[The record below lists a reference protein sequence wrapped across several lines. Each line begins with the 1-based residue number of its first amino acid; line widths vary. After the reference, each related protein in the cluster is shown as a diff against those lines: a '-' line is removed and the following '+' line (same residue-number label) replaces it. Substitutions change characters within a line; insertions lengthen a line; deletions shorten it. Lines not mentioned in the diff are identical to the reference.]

1 MDESELLRK
10 AKMQD
15 DDAFNQLVN
24 YYKPYIHALSRRY
37 FIIGADDEDVYQE
50 ALIGFFR
57 AVRTY
62 KEDSKASFKT
72 FATMCMNSQI
82 QTKINKSHNEKN
94 KPLNEAIDV
103 DEGGEDLEG
112 WAYVFMTDELTPE
125 EQLINEQKIKLIVDY
140 IKNGFNEMQRKVLNA
155 YLYNYSYAQIA
166 KMVGKESKF
175 VDNCLT
181 QMKKKLAKIVKRE
194 DL

>member
-1 MDESELLRK
+1 MDEVELLK
-10 AKMQD
+10 MAKMQN
-15 DDAFNQLVN
+15 DDAFNQLVD

-37 FIIGADDEDVYQE
+37 FIIGAEDEDVYQE

-57 AVRTY
+57 AVMNY

-82 QTKINKSHNEKN
+82 QTKINKSRNEKN
-94 KPLNEAIDV
+94 KPLNEAVGV
-103 DEGGEDLEG
+103 DEESEDLDG

-125 EQLINEQKIKLIVDY
+125 EQLINKQKIKKILDY
-140 IKNGFNEMQRKVLNA
+140 IKSEFSEIQRKVLRA